1 MAKAKS
7 AGAKR
12 VYKKSRK
19 ESDSIYVYK
28 VLKQVHPDTG
38 VSSKAGVGK
47 WSRSLDQ
54 KIIGFLIFDQ
64 IFFSWIRILNFIFD
78 LYFLL
83 WIISPLV
90 VIYIFFFGSYHR

>member
-1 MAKAKS
+1 MAKANS

-12 VYKKSRK
+12 VYNKSRK

-28 VLKQVHPDTG
+28 VLKHVHPDTG
-38 VSSKAGVGK
+38 VFKAGVGK

-54 KIIGFLIFDQ
+54 KIIRFFIFDQ
-64 IFFSWIRILNFIFD
+64 FFCLDQDFDFFFD

-90 VIYIFFFGSYHR
+90 VI